1 MFFEKNFPY
10 NFSFKKQMKQYPRE
24 KKTGILL
31 SRSLLNQA
39 GVGEILTVESI
50 VM

>member
-1 MFFEKNFPY
+1 
-10 NFSFKKQMKQYPRE
+10 MKQYPRE
-24 KKTGILL
+24 KKQILL
-31 SRSLLNQA
+31 STSLLNQA